1 MISFDFIWFH
11 TSFHGTTCFFFLLKA
26 KDNIEALSLALFVE
40 CFIGENL
47 GSAVSGGFVMSSGQV
62 PKWKM
67 SMLGKLWGKM
77 IGSTAY
83 FYVLNVFYMFYFLEL
98 LEVVWTQRCYF
109 WNFVVMH
116 GCHFGIQTCLFLQPV
131 FELSRPLWPIA
142 LTTKDLTVRVVN
154 YPLHIFRFIVYNACS
169 DHIWHD
175 ISCNTLTFCNYKR
188 KKHSTLRQFYQKC
201 LTPHPNS
208 LNLQLLKSFA
218 SNPQK
223 AVRRVVLSLLR
234 SWSENLKALR
244 ALSPWLGLKW
254 GIVRS
259 AERSGKHEKDRC
271 FKQNVEMSRV
281 FCSGCEISRIFL
293 RCKSGSTSTMAT
305 IINCKWREC
314 INPIA
319 RIFVKI
325 SGTSQQ
331 NRNVLRFYCKS
342 ENKLVVY
349 HYPYQGNPKLE
360 YSRVALS
367 TSAEVQK
374 LKVLWCQVCCHRSKI
389 YRCLTSQVMLAEM

>member
-1 MISFDFIWFH
+1 MLHWWKPGIRSVGWLRDVQWTGAQMKDVNAWETVGKNDWKYSVFLCFECFLHVLFFRIVGSSMDTKMLFLKFRCYAWLSLWHSNMFVPTASFWTF
-11 TSFHGTTCFFFLLKA
+11 TSFVTYCVDH
-26 KDNIEALSLALFVE
+26 
-40 CFIGENL
+40 
-47 GSAVSGGFVMSSGQV
+47 Q
-62 PKWKM
+62 
-67 SMLGKLWGKM
+67 
-77 IGSTAY
+77 
-83 FYVLNVFYMFYFLEL
+83 
-98 LEVVWTQRCYF
+98 
-109 WNFVVMH
+109 
-116 GCHFGIQTCLFLQPV
+116 
-131 FELSRPLWPIA
+131 
-142 LTTKDLTVRVVN
+142 DLTVRVVN

-331 NRNVLRFYCKS
+331 NRNVLRI
-342 ENKLVVY
+342 L
-349 HYPYQGNPKLE
+349 L
-360 YSRVALS
+360 
-367 TSAEVQK
+367 
-374 LKVLWCQVCCHRSKI
+374 QVWK
-389 YRCLTSQVMLAEM
+389 